1 MLLYQVVRQVVDKS
15 ATITFRENTQ
25 DDPHKRKP
33 DISNAK
39 ALLGWEPKISLREG
53 LPLMVEDFRRR
64 VFNDN
69 SADGDD
75 AGHSAD
81 KDDGAVDDKSASE
94 E

>member
-1 MLLYQVVRQVVDKS
+1 MVDKS

-69 SADGDD
+69 GAGGDD
-75 AGHSAD
+75 GGHAAD
-81 KDDGAVDDKSASE
+81 KDDGPVDDKSASE